1 MESRLIIME
10 SPSNLRAR
18 GRAAL
23 AGHWKEAVLAVL
35 IYNVLLSLVSSLI
48 DAFLGWQ
55 YTYTDVFGETV
66 TSGASPS
73 GIYMLLVGGPLT
85 FGITMFFLNLF
96 RHQDT
101 DITQVVR
108 GFEKF
113 GKSFVLMLLIGIFT
127 ILWLLLLVV
136 PGIIALLRYSQA
148 FYIMND
154 RPELSAMDCIRESK
168 RMMDGNKAK
177 LFVTALTFI
186 GWAILAALPA
196 AGYSA
201 VFMDSSL
208 AFTPASA
215 LPSIGYFILS
225 AGSLWVTAYLYATFT
240 AFYELLRGNLSG
252 QVFAP
257 DQY

>member
-1 MESRLIIME
+1 MESRLIVME

-23 AGHWKEAVLAVL
+23 AGHWKEAVLAML
-35 IYNVLLSLVSSLI
+35 IYQTLFSLVTSLI

-55 YTYTDVFGETV
+55 FTFTNLDGTQETMG
-66 TSGASPS
+66 SSPS
-73 GIYMLLVGGPLT
+73 GLYMILVMGPLS
-85 FGITMFFLNLF
+85 FGVAMFFLNLF

-101 DITQVVR
+101 DITQVIR

-113 GKSFVLMLLIGIFT
+113 GKTFVLALLMFIFIVLWTMLLI
-127 ILWLLLLVV
+127 V
-136 PGIIALLRYSQA
+136 PGIIAALRYSQA
-148 FYIMND
+148 FFIMND

-177 LFVTALTFI
+177 LFVTGLSFI
-186 GWAILAALPA
+186 GWLFLAVLPAVVYTTWFVDPEAVYTPAGALPA
-196 AGYSA
+196 IGSFVLEAG
-201 VFMDSSL
+201 L
-208 AFTPASA
+208 
-215 LPSIGYFILS
+215 
-225 AGSLWVTAYLYATFT
+225 LWVTAYMYATYT

>member
-1 MESRLIIME
+1 MESRLIVME
-10 SPSNLRAR
+10 SAANLRAR

-23 AGHWKEAVLAVL
+23 AGHWKEAVLAML
-35 IYNVLLSLVSSLI
+35 IFQALMSLVSSLI

-55 YTYTDVFGETV
+55 YTYPSFGGAEV
-66 TSGASPS
+66 TTGGSPA
-73 GIYMLLVGGPLT
+73 GLYMLLVYGPLSL
-85 FGITMFFLNLF
+85 GITAFFLNLF

-101 DITQVVR
+101 DITQVIR

-113 GKSFVLMLLIGIFT
+113 GKSFVLALLIGIFT
-127 ILWLLLLVV
+127 FLWLLLLIV

-148 FYIMND
+148 FFIMND

-177 LFVTALTFI
+177 LFVTGLSFI
-186 GWAILAALPA
+186 GWAILAMLPA
-196 AGYSA
+196 GTYAGF
-201 VFMDSSL
+201 FMDTAL
-208 AFTPASA
+208 AYTPAGA
-215 LPSIGYFILS
+215 VYSIGYFILS
-225 AGSLWVTAYLYATFT
+225 AGYLWVLAYMYATFT